1 MVRILQIVPNMQ
13 AGGLENFIMNVY
25 RNINRNKV
33 QFDFLVHYQEQK
45 HFDKEIE
52 KLGGKIYRMT
62 LRDDNNIF
70 KYIKDL
76 NKFYKDHP
84 EYKIIHCHMS
94 SIGFINFLV
103 AKKNGINIRIAHSH
117 NSNTE
122 KNLKGF
128 IKFLMLKP
136 LKILSTHN
144 FACST
149 EAGKF
154 LFGKKDFKIIP
165 NAIEVEKYRFS
176 SEIRKE
182 GRKKLKIKDELVIGH
197 IGRFEQQKNHK
208 YIIDIFKEVL
218 KENPTAVLILAGNGN
233 LFEKIKLYAYK
244 MKVEKNIKF
253 LGVVKDTYKLYQI
266 MDCFILP
273 SFFEGLPVVGIEA
286 QTSGVKC
293 LFSNSITEEVKII
306 ESSEFLDIGREN
318 IDTWKEKILAI
329 KKYDRESAYEKVKYT
344 NYNIKITAKEMED
357 FYITTYQGDK

>member
-1 MVRILQIVPNMQ
+1 M
-13 AGGLENFIMNVY
+13 
-25 RNINRNKV
+25 
-33 QFDFLVHYQEQK
+33 
-45 HFDKEIE
+45 
-52 KLGGKIYRMT
+52 
-62 LRDDNNIF
+62 
-70 KYIKDL
+70 
-76 NKFYKDHP
+76 
-84 EYKIIHCHMS
+84 
-94 SIGFINFLV
+94 
-103 AKKNGINIRIAHSH
+103 
-117 NSNTE
+117 
-122 KNLKGF
+122 
-128 IKFLMLKP
+128 
-136 LKILSTHN
+136 KILSTHN

-253 LGVVKDTYKLYQI
+253 LGVVKDTNKLYQI